1 MLPTPHNPLPS
12 SKPTARPDPVAVI
25 TRFVAELEGH
35 AQRAASAAREGRAV
49 DALRAAG
56 AMQMLLHAQAGTL
69 RDALAAAQS
78 KRVPLET
85 RLAVRKA
92 LDGALAPLGRSVRAL
107 EAQAKARQARQAAIG
122 AALRAASSVSG
133 PARSYAALG
142 RAAGAKRTIA
152 VTV

>member
-1 MLPTPHNPLPS
+1 MLPTPHNP
-12 SKPTARPDPVAVI
+12 PTSPRPTSRPDPVAVI
-25 TRFVAELEGH
+25 ARFVAELEGH
-35 AQRAASAAREGRAV
+35 AERAASAAREGRAV

-56 AMQMLLHAQAGTL
+56 AMQMLLHSQAGTL

-92 LDGALAPLGRSVRAL
+92 LDGALAPLGRSVCAL

-122 AALRAASSVSG
+122 AALRAAASVSG

-142 RAAGAKRTIA
+142 RMAGAKHFA
-152 VTV
+152 VTA

>member
-1 MLPTPHNPLPS
+1 MLLTPPILTS
-12 SKPTARPDPVAVI
+12 ATRPDPVAVI
-25 TRFVAELEGH
+25 ARFVAEMERH
-35 AQRAASAAREGRAV
+35 AERAATAAREGRAV

-56 AMQMLLHAQAGTL
+56 AMQMLLHAQSATL
-69 RDALAAAQS
+69 SDALAAARS

-92 LDGALAPLGRSVRAL
+92 VDGALAPLRRSVRVL

-122 AALRAASSVSG
+122 EALRAAASVPA

-142 RAAGAKRTIA
+142 RVAGTKRAIA
-152 VTV
+152 VTA

>member
-1 MLPTPHNPLPS
+1 MLPTPHI
-12 SKPTARPDPVAVI
+12 PTAASRPDPVAVI
-25 TRFVAELEGH
+25 TRFVAELERH
-35 AQRAASAAREGRAV
+35 AERAATAAREGRAV

-122 AALRAASSVSG
+122 EALRAAASVAAPG
-133 PARSYAALG
+133 RSYAALG
-142 RAAGAKRTIA
+142 RMAGAGRTVA
-152 VTV
+152 VTA